1 MGMVKR
7 QMEFRTVPVFRVP
20 GGGDLVSGESINQSR
35 KNGLGSGSG
44 ELSSVWDML
53 NMRTPGLSKISSW
66 RI

>member
-7 QMEFRTVPVFRVP
+7 QIEFRTVLVSWW
-20 GGGDLVSGESINQSR
+20 GDLVSGKSINQSR

-53 NMRTPGLSKISSW
+53 SLRTPRLSKISSW